1 MGANEYAEQAVTEF
15 IKNITDHVFLSIQQD
30 RGTMRDYMSNVD
42 RYGLD
47 TVNMAIG
54 KKVKTMLD
62 LDDNG
67 ENITE
72 PKSTLIKGYTYH
84 SVKN

>member
-1 MGANEYAEQAVTEF
+1 MGANEYAEKVVTEF
-15 IKNITDHVFLSIQQD
+15 IKNITDHVFLSIQHD
-30 RGTMRDYMSNVD
+30 RGTMREYMTNVD
-42 RYGLD
+42 RCGLD

-54 KKVKTMLD
+54 KKVKVLLN

-67 ENITE
+67 ENID